1 MKAIIKHNNNVKLEN
16 INIPQIDEVNNIL
29 IKVKLAAIC
38 RTDLN
43 VAEGIISSK
52 EDLTLGHEFYGE
64 IVQIGDSVKHFSAG
78 DIVSINPTI
87 FGENKDLMCG
97 VDVDGAFAEYIKV
110 PEYLVYKLPSEIK
123 GEYGAFTEPVAASLA
138 VINAGFN
145 INANVCIYG
154 KNRIAD
160 LTFRILKAYGYER
173 VSIHSQKDE
182 LAGSSY
188 DVIIETIA
196 ASPDMTKIVNGVKK
210 GGMIVLKSRQYKPV
224 EITVNTLVK
233 KEIKMI
239 AVNYGD
245 FNEAIKL
252 LASGKL
258 DLDDLIGKTYKL
270 EDFEEAFK
278 ASKDSESKKIFL
290 EI

>member
-1 MKAIIKHNNNVKLEN
+1 MKAIIKHNNTVKLEN
-16 INIPQIDEVNNIL
+16 VKIPQIDEVNNIL

-52 EDLTLGHEFYGE
+52 EDLVLGHEFYGE
-64 IVQIGDSVKHFSAG
+64 IVQVRENVKNFSNG

-110 PEYLVYKLPSEIK
+110 PEYLVYKLPDDIK
-123 GEYGAFTEPVAASLA
+123 GEYGAFTEPAAASLA
-138 VINAGFN
+138 VLNTAFDK
-145 INANVCIYG
+145 ALKVCIYG

-160 LTFRILKAYGYER
+160 LTCRILKAYGYEN
-173 VSIHSQKDE
+173 VFIHNEALE
-182 LAGSSY
+182 LKENSF
-188 DVIIETIA
+188 DVIIETVA
-196 ASPDMTKIVNGVKK
+196 TSNDMAKIIKGVKK
-210 GGMIVLKSRQYKPV
+210 GGMIVLKSRQYKPL
-224 EITVNTLVK
+224 EIVINSLVK
-233 KEIKMI
+233 KEIKLM

-245 FNEAIKL
+245 FEEAVKL
-252 LASGKL
+252 LSSGKL
-258 DLDDLIGKTYKL
+258 NIDDLIGNTYKL
-270 EDFEEAFK
+270 ENFEEAFRV
-278 ASKDSESKKIFL
+278 SKNSESKKIFL